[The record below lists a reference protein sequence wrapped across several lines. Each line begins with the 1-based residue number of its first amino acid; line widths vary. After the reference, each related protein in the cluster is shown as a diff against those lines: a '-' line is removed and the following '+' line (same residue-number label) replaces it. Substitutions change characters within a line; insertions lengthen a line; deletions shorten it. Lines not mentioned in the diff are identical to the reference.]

1 MLGNTLKRLR
11 GIYGYSA
18 KEMSELLGISS
29 SYLSEIENGKKKVS
43 MDLLDRYS
51 ELFGLRVSTL
61 VRFSEDYEDVIGE
74 GNWQQL
80 FTEKPEAFARSEQRA
95 YLASLSGV
103 CLGSDA
109 FFPFGD
115 NIERR
120 PEIHH
125 ILDVKSDRGVQQWQ
139 VEATKLT
146 RVLCIS

>member
-61 VRFSEDYEDVIGE
+61 VRFSEDYEDAELNNVGQKFITSLMSKVI
-74 GNWQQL
+74 
-80 FTEKPEAFARSEQRA
+80 EAYSN
-95 YLASLSGV
+95 G
-103 CLGSDA
+103 
-109 FFPFGD
+109 
-115 NIERR
+115 
-120 PEIHH
+120 
-125 ILDVKSDRGVQQWQ
+125 K
-139 VEATKLT
+139 
-146 RVLCIS
+146 

>member
-61 VRFSEDYEDVIGE
+61 VRFSEDYEDAELNNAGQKFITSLMSKVI
-74 GNWQQL
+74 
-80 FTEKPEAFARSEQRA
+80 EAYSV
-95 YLASLSGV
+95 G
-103 CLGSDA
+103 
-109 FFPFGD
+109 
-115 NIERR
+115 
-120 PEIHH
+120 
-125 ILDVKSDRGVQQWQ
+125 K
-139 VEATKLT
+139 
-146 RVLCIS
+146 

>member
-61 VRFSEDYEDVIGE
+61 VRFSEDYEDAELNNAGQKFITSLMSKVI
-74 GNWQQL
+74 
-80 FTEKPEAFARSEQRA
+80 EAYSI
-95 YLASLSGV
+95 G
-103 CLGSDA
+103 
-109 FFPFGD
+109 
-115 NIERR
+115 
-120 PEIHH
+120 
-125 ILDVKSDRGVQQWQ
+125 K
-139 VEATKLT
+139 
-146 RVLCIS
+146 